1 MYVSIHRRVFLRNRS
16 AGMSRLPAFP
26 GSFTGCLLPARNGS
40 RGSIVRGFFCEI
52 LHGDNKNEI
61 VGWLA
66 ES

>member
-40 RGSIVRGFFCEI
+40 RGSIVRGFFAKFCMEI
-52 LHGDNKNEI
+52 TKTKSWG
-61 VGWLA
+61 G
-66 ES
+66 